1 MNCVL
6 TGKGALVLM
15 DSEERDSTADSTPP
29 ITGDKTA
36 LSKFIENMGL
46 HFEEYGVPRI
56 GGRILGLLM
65 AASRPVSSEEIAEV
79 LDASRSSVST
89 NLRTLLM
96 TGLADRVSLPGE
108 RSDYYVS
115 SDEVWEVI
123 LDIRLEQIKS
133 LREMAEEGLEGMQG
147 HHPARARM
155 EEITAWT
162 DMVEKAYASIMQSW
176 QSRKEQLA

>member
-1 MNCVL
+1 
-6 TGKGALVLM
+6 M
-15 DSEERDSTADSTPP
+15 DSEETDGASDSTPP
-29 ITGDKTA
+29 ISGDKNA

-65 AASRPVSSEEIAEV
+65 AAARPISSEEIAEV

-108 RSDYYVS
+108 RSDYYVA
-115 SDEVWEVI
+115 SDEIWQVI
-123 LDIRLEQIKS
+123 LEIRLDQIKT
-133 LREMAEEGLEGMQG
+133 LREMAEEGLEGIQD
-147 HHPARARM
+147 HNPARARL

-162 DMVEKAYASIMQSW
+162 DMVEKAYEGILHSW
-176 QSRKEQLA
+176 QSRKE